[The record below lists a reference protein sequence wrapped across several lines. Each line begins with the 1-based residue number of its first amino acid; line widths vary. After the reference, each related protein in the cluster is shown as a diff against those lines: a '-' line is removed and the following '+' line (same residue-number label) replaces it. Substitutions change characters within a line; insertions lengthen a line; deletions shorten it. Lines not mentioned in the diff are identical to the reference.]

1 MKNKLLRHKEVI
13 VNKITVFLRKAR
25 FVLHLKPEL
34 KSVWLFIKHYFGG
47 LYDRTDKHHLF
58 LLSGGLAFSLF
69 TCIIPLVLII
79 FWILGNFLS
88 SEEVELQ
95 IINLINTV
103 IPYDEYAEFTR
114 QIIFSR
120 VYEIVEFKNTAGVIG
135 FVGLF
140 FAASGFFSSM
150 RTVLNKIFGTE
161 VDVNFLLGK
170 LRDFLFIMLA
180 ILLFF
185 FSTLAIPILE
195 VLRKISQSTEYLQ
208 IFNHPFFQQIY
219 TILIS
224 FLLIMILMYLFYRVI
239 PTKKIRRRSALVG
252 AIWASLLWVAAKTL
266 FGYYITHFQ
275 TWGRIYGTY
284 ALIIVIAFWI
294 YYTAAVFIIGA
305 EIGKLFDERIDEKN
319 KLHV

>member
-1 MKNKLLRHKEVI
+1 MKNKLLEI
-13 VNKITVFLRKAR
+13 VKKSRFYEFYRKAR
-25 FVLHLKPEL
+25 LLVHLNP
-34 KSVWLFIKHYFGG
+34 VWSKVWSFIKHYFGG
-47 LYDRTDKHHLF
+47 LYDRIDRHHVF

-69 TCIIPLVLII
+69 TCIIPLVLIA

-88 SEEVELQ
+88 SEEMELQ

-103 IPYDEYAEFTR
+103 IPYDQYAEFTK

-120 VYEIVEFKNTAGVIG
+120 VYEVVEFKNAAGIIG

-150 RTVLNKIFGTE
+150 RTVLNKINGQE
-161 VDVNFLLGK
+161 VDVNFFLGK
-170 LRDFLFIMLA
+170 LRDFLIIIVA

-185 FSTLAIPILE
+185 ASILALPFIEL
-195 VLRKISQSTEYLQ
+195 LRKIADVTEYLQ
-208 IFNHPFFQQIY
+208 FFNAPVFQQLY

-224 FLLIMILMYLFYRVI
+224 FLVILFLMYLFYRLV
-239 PTKKIRRRSALVG
+239 PTRKIRRTSALMG
-252 AIWASLLWVAAKTL
+252 AIWASLLWVGAKTA
-266 FGYYITHFQ
+266 FGYYISHFQ

-284 ALIIVIAFWI
+284 ALLVVIAFWI

-305 EIGKLFDERIDEKN
+305 EIGKLFDERRNDINSGKS
-319 KLHV
+319 

>member
-1 MKNKLLRHKEVI
+1 MKNKINDIIKRSKPYELYRKIRLLV
-13 VNKITVFLRKAR
+13 
-25 FVLHLKPEL
+25 HLNPVWK
-34 KSVWLFIKHYFGG
+34 KVWLFIRHYLGG
-47 LYDRTDKHHLF
+47 LYDRTDKHHIF

-103 IPYDEYAEFTR
+103 IPYDKYAEFTR

-120 VYEIVEFKNTAGVIG
+120 VYEIVEFKNTAGLIG
-135 FVGLF
+135 FIGLF

-150 RTVLNKIFGTE
+150 RTVLNKIFGIDT
-161 VDVNFLLGK
+161 DLNFFLGK
-170 LRDFLFIMLA
+170 LRDFLFIILA

-195 VLRKISQSTEYLQ
+195 VLKKISQSTDYLQ

-219 TILIS
+219 TVLFSFVLIL
-224 FLLIMILMYLFYRVI
+224 ILMYLFYRVI
-239 PTKKIRRRSALVG
+239 PTKKIRRISAFVG
-252 AIWASLLWVAAKTL
+252 ATWSSLLWVAAKTL

-275 TWGRIYGTY
+275 TWGKIYGTY
-284 ALIIVIAFWI
+284 TLIIVVAFWI
-294 YYTAAVFIIGA
+294 YYTSAVFIIGA
-305 EIGKLFDERIDEKN
+305 EIGKLFDERIDEKSLN
-319 KLHV
+319 KT

>member
-1 MKNKLLRHKEVI
+1 MKNKLLDI
-13 VNKITVFLRKAR
+13 VKRSKPYEFYRKAR
-25 FVLHLKPEL
+25 LLVHLNP
-34 KSVWLFIKHYFGG
+34 VWAKVWSFIKHYFGG
-47 LYDRTDKHHLF
+47 LYDRIDRHHVF

-69 TCIIPLVLII
+69 TCIIPLVLIA

-88 SEEVELQ
+88 SEEMELQ

-103 IPYDEYAEFTR
+103 IPYDQYAEFTK

-120 VYEIVEFKNTAGVIG
+120 VYEVVEFKNAAGIIG

-150 RTVLNKIFGTE
+150 RTVLNKINGQE
-161 VDVNFLLGK
+161 VDVNFFLGK
-170 LRDFLFIMLA
+170 LRDFLIIIVA

-185 FSTLAIPILE
+185 ASILALPFIEL
-195 VLRKISQSTEYLQ
+195 LRKIANVTEYLQ
-208 IFNHPFFQQIY
+208 FFNAPVFQQLY

-224 FLLIMILMYLFYRVI
+224 FLVILFLMYLFYRLV
-239 PTKKIRRRSALVG
+239 PTRKIRRTSALMG
-252 AIWASLLWVAAKTL
+252 AIWASLLWVGAKTA
-266 FGYYITHFQ
+266 FGYYISHFQ

-284 ALIIVIAFWI
+284 ALLVVIAFWI

-305 EIGKLFDERIDEKN
+305 EIGKLFDERRSEGKETKLKN
-319 KLHV
+319 

>member
-1 MKNKLLRHKEVI
+1 MKNKILD
-13 VNKITVFLRKAR
+13 KIKKSKLYELYRKAR
-25 FVLHLKPEL
+25 LLVHINPVWKRGWSFV
-34 KSVWLFIKHYFGG
+34 KHYFGG
-47 LYDRTDKHHLF
+47 LYDRTDKHHVF

-95 IINLINTV
+95 FINLINTV

-114 QIIFSR
+114 QIIFRR
-120 VYEIVEFKNTAGVIG
+120 VYEIVEFKNTAGLIG

-150 RTVLNKIFGTE
+150 RTVLNKIFGT
-161 VDVNFLLGK
+161 DTDINFFLGK
-170 LRDFLFIMLA
+170 LRDFLFIWLA

-185 FSTLAIPILE
+185 FSTLALPILE
-195 VLRKISQSTEYLQ
+195 VLRKISQSTSYLQ

-224 FLLIMILMYLFYRVI
+224 FILILILMYLFYRVI
-239 PTKKIRRRSALVG
+239 PIKKIRRSSALVG
-252 AIWASLLWVAAKTL
+252 AAWSSVLWVAAKIL
-266 FGYYITHFQ
+266 FGYYITNFQ

-284 ALIIVIAFWI
+284 TLLIVVAFWI

-305 EIGKLFDERIDEKN
+305 EIGKLFDERLDEKS
-319 KLHV
+319 KPFI

>member
-1 MKNKLLRHKEVI
+1 
-13 VNKITVFLRKAR
+13 
-25 FVLHLKPEL
+25 
-34 KSVWLFIKHYFGG
+34 
-47 LYDRTDKHHLF
+47 

-120 VYEIVEFKNTAGVIG
+120 VYEIVEFKNTAGLIG

-150 RTVLNKIFGTE
+150 RTVLNKVFGTDT
-161 VDVNFLLGK
+161 DVNFFLGK
-170 LRDFLFIMLA
+170 LRDFLFIILA

-195 VLRKISQSTEYLQ
+195 VLRKISQSTDYLQ

-224 FLLIMILMYLFYRVI
+224 FALILVLMYLFYRVI
-239 PTKKIRRRSALVG
+239 PTKKIRRISALVG
-252 AIWASLLWVAAKTL
+252 AAWSSLLWVAAKTL

-284 ALIIVIAFWI
+284 ALIIVVAFWI

-305 EIGKLFDERIDEKN
+305 EIGKLFDERIDEKS
-319 KLHV
+319 KLKM

>member
-1 MKNKLLRHKEVI
+1 MKNKILD
-13 VNKITVFLRKAR
+13 KIKKSKLYELYRKAR
-25 FVLHLKPEL
+25 LLIHINP
-34 KSVWLFIKHYFGG
+34 VWKRAWSFIKHYFGG
-47 LYDRTDKHHLF
+47 LYDRTDKHHIF

-69 TCIIPLVLII
+69 TCIIPLVLIV

-120 VYEIVEFKNTAGVIG
+120 VYEIVEFKNTAGLIG
-135 FVGLF
+135 FIGLF

-150 RTVLNKIFGTE
+150 RTVLNKVFGTDT
-161 VDVNFLLGK
+161 DVNFFLGK
-170 LRDFLFIMLA
+170 LRDFLFIILA

-195 VLRKISQSTEYLQ
+195 VLRKISQSTDYLQ

-224 FLLIMILMYLFYRVI
+224 FILILILMYLFYRVI
-239 PTKKIRRRSALVG
+239 PTKKIRRISALVG
-252 AIWASLLWVAAKTL
+252 AAWSSLLWVAAKTL

-284 ALIIVIAFWI
+284 ALIIVVAFWI

-305 EIGKLFDERIDEKN
+305 EIGKLFDERIDEKS
-319 KLHV
+319 KIKV

>member
-1 MKNKLLRHKEVI
+1 MKNKILDRIKKSKLYE
-13 VNKITVFLRKAR
+13 LYRKAR
-25 FVLHLKPEL
+25 LLVHINP
-34 KSVWLFIKHYFGG
+34 VWKRAWSFIKHYFGG
-47 LYDRTDKHHLF
+47 LYDRTDKHHIF

-120 VYEIVEFKNTAGVIG
+120 VYEIVEFKNTAGLIG

-150 RTVLNKIFGTE
+150 RTVLNKVFGTDT
-161 VDVNFLLGK
+161 DVNFFLGK
-170 LRDFLFIMLA
+170 IRDFLFIIFA

-195 VLRKISQSTEYLQ
+195 VLRKISQSTDYLQ

-224 FLLIMILMYLFYRVI
+224 FILILILMYLFYRVI
-239 PTKKIRRRSALVG
+239 PTKKIRRLSALVG
-252 AIWASLLWVAAKTL
+252 AAWSSLLWVAAKTL

-284 ALIIVIAFWI
+284 ALIIVVAFWI

-305 EIGKLFDERIDEKN
+305 EIGKLFDERLN
-319 KLHV
+319 KKSDISV

>member
-1 MKNKLLRHKEVI
+1 MKNKFLKLKNDFINWFNALR
-13 VNKITVFLRKAR
+13 RKFR
-25 FVLHLKPEL
+25 FVLHINPSL
-34 KSVWLFIKHYFGG
+34 KSIWLFIKHYFGG
-47 LYDRTDKHHLF
+47 LYDRTDRHHVF
-58 LLSGGLAFSLF
+58 LLAGGLAFSLF
-69 TCIIPLVLII
+69 TCIIPLVLIV

-161 VDVNFLLGK
+161 VDVNIFLGK

-185 FSTLAIPILE
+185 FSTLALPIVE
-195 VLRKISQSTEYLQ
+195 VLRKISESTSYLQ
-208 IFNHPFFQQIY
+208 IFNHPVFQQIY
-219 TILIS
+219 TIIIS
-224 FLLIMILMYLFYRVI
+224 FALILFLMYLFYRVI
-239 PTKKIRRRSALVG
+239 PTKKIRRISALVG
-252 AIWASLLWVAAKTL
+252 AAWSSLLWVGAKIL

-305 EIGKLFDERIDEKN
+305 EIGKLFDERVDEKS
-319 KLHV
+319 KD

>member
-1 MKNKLLRHKEVI
+1 MKNKIIDIIKRSKPYELYRKIRLI
-13 VNKITVFLRKAR
+13 V
-25 FVLHLKPEL
+25 HLNPVWK
-34 KSVWLFIKHYFGG
+34 KVWLFIKHYLGG
-47 LYDRTDKHHLF
+47 LYDRTDKHHIF

-103 IPYDEYAEFTR
+103 IPYDKYAEFTR

-120 VYEIVEFKNTAGVIG
+120 VYEIVEFKNTAGLIG
-135 FVGLF
+135 FIGLF

-150 RTVLNKIFGTE
+150 RTVLNKIFGIDT
-161 VDVNFLLGK
+161 DVNFFLGK
-170 LRDFLFIMLA
+170 LRDFLFIILA

-185 FSTLAIPILE
+185 FSTLAIPVLE
-195 VLRKISQSTEYLQ
+195 VLKKISESTDYLQ

-219 TILIS
+219 TVLFSFVLIL
-224 FLLIMILMYLFYRVI
+224 ILMYLFYRVI
-239 PTKKIRRRSALVG
+239 PTKKIRRISAFVG
-252 AIWASLLWVAAKTL
+252 ATWSSLLWVAAKTL

-275 TWGRIYGTY
+275 TWGKIYGTY
-284 ALIIVIAFWI
+284 TLIIVVAFWI
-294 YYTAAVFIIGA
+294 YYTSAVFIIGA
-305 EIGKLFDERIDEKN
+305 EIGKLFDERIDEKSLN
-319 KLHV
+319 KT

>member
-1 MKNKLLRHKEVI
+1 VKNKILDRI
-13 VNKITVFLRKAR
+13 KISKLYELYRKAR
-25 FVLHLKPEL
+25 LLVHINPLWKRAW
-34 KSVWLFIKHYFGG
+34 SFIKHYFGG
-47 LYDRTDKHHLF
+47 LYDRTDKHHIF

-120 VYEIVEFKNTAGVIG
+120 VYEIVEFKNTAGLIG

-150 RTVLNKIFGTE
+150 RTVLNKVFGTDT
-161 VDVNFLLGK
+161 DVNFFLGK
-170 LRDFLFIMLA
+170 LRDFLFIILA

-195 VLRKISQSTEYLQ
+195 VLRKISQSTDYLQ

-224 FLLIMILMYLFYRVI
+224 FALILVLMYLFYRVI
-239 PTKKIRRRSALVG
+239 PTKKIRRISALVG
-252 AIWASLLWVAAKTL
+252 AAWSSLLWVAAKTL

-284 ALIIVIAFWI
+284 ALIIVVAFWI

-305 EIGKLFDERIDEKN
+305 EIGKLFDERIDEKS
-319 KLHV
+319 KLKM